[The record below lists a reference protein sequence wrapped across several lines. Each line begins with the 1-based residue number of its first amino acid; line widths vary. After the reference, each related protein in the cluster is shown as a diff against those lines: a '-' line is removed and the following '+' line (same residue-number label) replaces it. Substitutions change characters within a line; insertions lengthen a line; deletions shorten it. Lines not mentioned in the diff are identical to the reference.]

1 MADVSKVDLWVK
13 AWGDKLVKFAALYT
27 NDSHLAQDIAQE
39 TFIELYRLALQR
51 PTLDIHPGWLY
62 RVARNKIRDYARR
75 KMLSGNAVEPGEGTA
90 VSQDWTIRVL
100 VQDTLVRLSRSDQ
113 ECLWLFYYLDLPVDE
128 ISIVLG
134 IPPASVRGRLYRA
147 RRRFKAIWGDDQ

>member
-1 MADVSKVDLWVK
+1 MADVSKVDLWVN

-27 NDSHLAQDIAQE
+27 NDLHLAQDIAQE
-39 TFIELYRLALQR
+39 TFIELHRLTLQR

-75 KMLSGNAVEPGEGTA
+75 KMLSGNAVEPSAGTA
-90 VSQDWTIRVL
+90 VSEDWTIRVL
-100 VQDTLVRLSRSDQ
+100 VQDALVRLPRIDQ

-128 ISIVLG
+128 ISILLG
-134 IPPASVRGRLYRA
+134 IPSASVRGRLYRA